1 MQNPLRRFVFQCASA
16 ASLSL
21 LVGCGPSGPNEVK
34 IDISGNDMMKYS
46 DDRFEIDAPAK
57 VTVNF
62 YNVGKQPKVAM
73 GHNFVLLKKGTDALA
88 FSQACL
94 TAGATPENEY
104 LPEKMRDQALG
115 WTKIL
120 GPGEKET
127 LVIDIPEAGTY
138 PYVCTFPGHFANMKG
153 VLIAR

>member
-21 LVGCGPSGPNEVK
+21 LVGCGPSGPNEVT
-34 IDISGNDMMKYS
+34 IEISGNDMMKYS

-62 YNVGKQPKVAM
+62 YNVGKLLKASM
-73 GHNFVLLKKGTDALA
+73 GHNFVLLKKGTDVLA
-88 FSQACL
+88 FSNECL
-94 TAGATPENEY
+94 KAGATIENEF

-138 PYVCTFPGHFANMKG
+138 PFVCTFPGHFANMKG

>member
-1 MQNPLRRFVFQCASA
+1 MRSFVCQCAAA

-21 LVGCGPSGPNEVK
+21 LAGCGLSGPSEVK
-34 IDISGNDMMKYS
+34 INISGNDLMKYS

-57 VTVNF
+57 LTVNF

-73 GHNFVLLKKGTDALA
+73 GHNFVLLKKGTDPLA
-88 FSQACL
+88 FTQGCL
-94 TAGATPENEY
+94 SGGAKPENEY
-104 LPEKMRDQALG
+104 LPEKMRDQVLG

-120 GPGEKET
+120 GPGESET

-138 PYVCTFPGHFANMKG
+138 PYVCTFPGHIANMKG